1 MGLNLLITGTEV
13 AGGYVSGSLAL
24 LSDALHNAS
33 DVMALLITLA
43 SRGLGRRPPSPRFS
57 YGHKRLEVMAA
68 LVNASVLVVLAAVVG
83 HSAIGR
89 LRQPQL
95 LQGAPM
101 LAVAVAACVA
111 NIAAVFLLK
120 GHEKSDL
127 NIRSA
132 FLHLI
137 QDAAASFV
145 VVVAALL
152 AGTRLGPYIDP
163 VVSLLIGLAVVVSA
177 VSLIW
182 ESLGILAEGTPE
194 AVDLTALAS
203 SLHEAFAPARFH
215 HLHVWSVGPG
225 QVALTAHVKLSNGSL
240 GEVER
245 RLAAIRA
252 FLVERW
258 QIRHSTLEPEWEGC
272 PDDAVLGQWR

>member
-1 MGLNLLITGTEV
+1 VGLNLLITGTEV
-13 AGGYVSGSLAL
+13 AGGLVSGSLAL

-33 DVMALLITLA
+33 DVAALLIALA
-43 SRGLGRRPPSPRFS
+43 ARVLGRRPPSVRFS

-68 LVNASVLVVLAAVVG
+68 LANASVLVILAVVVG
-83 HSAIGR
+83 YAAIGR
-89 LRQPQL
+89 LRHPQPL
-95 LQGAPM
+95 DGGTM
-101 LAVAVAACVA
+101 LAVAVVACAA
-111 NIAAVFLLK
+111 NMAAVFLLK

-127 NIRSA
+127 NVRSA

-145 VVVAALL
+145 VVIAALL
-152 AGTRLGPYIDP
+152 ADTRFGPYIDP
-163 VVSLLIGLAVVVSA
+163 AVSLLIGLAVVVSA
-177 VSLIW
+177 VRLIW
-182 ESLGILAEGTPE
+182 ESLAILGEGTPTT
-194 AVDLTALAS
+194 VDLTALAS
-203 SLHEAFAPARFH
+203 SLDQAFAPARFH

-252 FLVERW
+252 FLADRW
-258 QIRHSTLEPEWEGC
+258 EIRHSTLEPEWEGC
-272 PDDAVLGQWR
+272 SEDGTLGQWR